1 MLVKNKSSFVRIFFK
16 TFISL
21 SLIFLVGNISI
32 NALFYFFPSVFHI
45 LSSNYSAEIVYNEL
59 RKSKWSWDIESLE
72 SSLILGREAD
82 RTELIWDALYVRDW
96 SQDAV
101 LSYYERSLALREST
115 RVKMKID
122 QISLLSWSS
131 LTSSW
136 EKIRESTTGSGISSG
151 SLSQIQNATLRTE
164 ESSEN
169 RWKYI
174 QKPYDAY
181 IIQDSRD
188 FLELG
193 IERQDW

>member
-96 SQDAV
+96 SQDAI